1 MNNSPGSASKWF
13 DSLFHLAKHAL
24 LTKLSVSLFLLSCG
38 DILSNPGPTNVVS
51 NTSINNSNGSSFI
64 YSKPRKRG
72 IVIAHLNVRGLRS
85 SMDELKVFMS
95 NQSMDVLTV
104 SETWLNSTIIDSEVE
119 LPGYYLLR
127 KDRESGNGNQ
137 QINC

>member
-1 MNNSPGSASKWF
+1 
-13 DSLFHLAKHAL
+13 
-24 LTKLSVSLFLLSCG
+24 
-38 DILSNPGPTNVVS
+38 
-51 NTSINNSNGSSFI
+51 
-64 YSKPRKRG
+64 
-72 IVIAHLNVRGLRS
+72 
-85 SMDELKVFMS
+85 MS